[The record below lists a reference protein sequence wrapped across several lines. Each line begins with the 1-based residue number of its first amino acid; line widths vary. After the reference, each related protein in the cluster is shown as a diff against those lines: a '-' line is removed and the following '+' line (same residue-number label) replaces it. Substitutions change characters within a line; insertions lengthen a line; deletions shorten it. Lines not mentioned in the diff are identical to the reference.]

1 MTTQYTPSTTSNVS
15 AGSRGRTTVTP
26 LVVATVAGLAAAE
39 VTGMRA
45 HPTRVDRRRSRSSRS
60 RRGVTARVHQGHTSL
75 RLDVVADYGLPI
87 AEVAADLRR
96 AVGAAVHAHT
106 GMTVDAIDIAVHD
119 VVETSA
125 AS

>member
-1 MTTQYTPSTTSNVS
+1 MSTAVG
-15 AGSRGRTTVTP
+15 AGRHGP
-26 LVVATVAGLAAAE
+26 G
-39 VTGMRA
+39 
-45 HPTRVDRRRSRSSRS
+45 
-60 RRGVTARVHQGHTSL
+60 GVTARVHQGHTSL

>member
-1 MTTQYTPSTTSNVS
+1 M
-15 AGSRGRTTVTP
+15 
-26 LVVATVAGLAAAE
+26 
-39 VTGMRA
+39 
-45 HPTRVDRRRSRSSRS
+45 
-60 RRGVTARVHQGHTSL
+60 HQGHTSL

-96 AVGAAVHAHT
+96 AVGAAVQAHT
-106 GMTVDAIDIAVHD
+106 GMTVDAVDIAVHD